1 MRGCYGLLEKMKFLQ
16 YKYLKKDKNAIGL
29 IFGVVPAFQSK
40 GIDAA
45 MIYQFSKEGFNSNFP
60 FKTLEMNWI
69 GDFNPRMMHMME
81 HIGASIYKTH
91 IHL

>member
-45 MIYQFSKEGFNSNFP
+45 MIYQF
-60 FKTLEMNWI
+60 WI